1 MNLDNRAIEDL
12 ADIITGDTPDP
23 DKSDY
28 GPSKKLTKYKSGR
41 DLVAFFNNYGYR
53 DVYENGLPDG
63 LSRKKYTILKLKE
76 LNNTKQMEKLLN
88 DFVFSRNYINTDF
101 DINRIVKHINTL
113 IKYCGYE
120 LMEVNNEYIVTG
132 DGLIKDEPVQIEN
145 TDFDINRIVKHINTL
160 IKYCGYELMEVNN
173 EYIVTGDG
181 LIKDEPV
188 QIETT
193 FEDIQ
198 SKVITEIRNAKYTIW
213 VAVAWFTDNILFKEL
228 MAKKQEG
235 LNIQIIVLND
245 QINSVI
251 QFEKYF
257 ETYRVSPFGMCENIF
272 HQKFCIIDLQTV
284 IHGSYNWTKKAQFN
298 KEDITTLKNRELA
311 EQYADRFKEL
321 KLLKN

>member
-88 DFVFSRNYINTDF
+88 DFVFSRNYI
-101 DINRIVKHINTL
+101 
-113 IKYCGYE
+113 
-120 LMEVNNEYIVTG
+120 
-132 DGLIKDEPVQIEN
+132 N